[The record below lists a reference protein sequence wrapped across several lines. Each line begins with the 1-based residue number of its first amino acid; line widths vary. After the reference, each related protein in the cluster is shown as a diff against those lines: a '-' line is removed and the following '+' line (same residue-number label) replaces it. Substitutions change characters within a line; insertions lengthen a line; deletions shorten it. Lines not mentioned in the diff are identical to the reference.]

1 MCAVNRIMYVR
12 LLTHLGV
19 LAIQLRRLQPST
31 IESVHFKRS
40 HFCKLTVKYK
50 LG

>member
-12 LLTHLGV
+12 LLTHLRV
-19 LAIQLRRLQPST
+19 PAIQLHRLQPSA
-31 IESVHFKRS
+31 IESAHFKRS
-40 HFCKLTVKYK
+40 HFYRLATKYK